1 MTVARRRLSLIFMKT
16 TAALNWKKTAGG
28 AAKVTAG
35 VGGGVYAHAVVGER
49 TYEVWA
55 RRWRCGDKGERA
67 YMTVFSA
74 GYREAGKWTELALD
88 GAGEKSNSRKTLAA
102 VESFAAKVSS

>member
-1 MTVARRRLSLIFMKT
+1 
-16 TAALNWKKTAGG
+16 
-28 AAKVTAG
+28 
-35 VGGGVYAHAVVGER
+35 
-49 TYEVWA
+49 VWA

-88 GAGEKSNSRKTLAA
+88 GAGEKSNSQKTLAA